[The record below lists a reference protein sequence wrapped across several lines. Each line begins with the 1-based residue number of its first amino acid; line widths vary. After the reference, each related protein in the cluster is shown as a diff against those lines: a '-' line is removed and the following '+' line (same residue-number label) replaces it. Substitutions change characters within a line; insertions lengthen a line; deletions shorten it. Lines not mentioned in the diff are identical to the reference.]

1 MDLWIRSQDKNILE
15 KVNKLYVATCE
26 EENGFGIYDIR
37 YDDLDD
43 CDVPL
48 GFYKTKE
55 RALEVLDEI
64 HNLLKPKGILKFN
77 TILNDET
84 IQKISKKLNNEYA
97 IFNNNV
103 EMIKMPESIVYE
115 MPSE

>member
-1 MDLWIRSQDKNILE
+1 MELWIRSQDKNILE

-26 EENGFGIYDIR
+26 EENGFGIYDII

-55 RALEVLDEI
+55 RALEVLYEI
-64 HNLLKPKGILKFN
+64 QYKIKNMYILENCKLPKDSCIEQRLAMDDFN
-77 TILNDET
+77 I
-84 IQKISKKLNNEYA
+84 
-97 IFNNNV
+97 
-103 EMIKMPESIVYE
+103 YE
-115 MPSE
+115 MPEK

>member
-1 MDLWIRSQDKNILE
+1 MELWIRSQDKNILE

-55 RALEVLDEI
+55 RALEILTEMKLRKYIENKKNNKKIIVKIKEENLYDFCI
-64 HNLLKPKGILKFN
+64 KLLKI
-77 TILNDET
+77 
-84 IQKISKKLNNEYA
+84 
-97 IFNNNV
+97 V
-103 EMIKMPESIVYE
+103 EREL
-115 MPSE
+115 

>member
-1 MDLWIRSQDKNILE
+1 MELWIRSQDKNILE

-64 HNLLKPKGILKFN
+64 QNILKPKFKLDTSSIQENGSSCVENGVILQNYTANADFIELD
-77 TILNDET
+77 T
-84 IQKISKKLNNEYA
+84 Y
-97 IFNNNV
+97 
-103 EMIKMPESIVYE
+103 VYE
-115 MPSE
+115 MPKE